1 MEKFKIKIFPSAQKD
16 LRDIVD
22 YINSL
27 SPQAAIKYYELIV
40 EKVGSIADMPER
52 CPLAKDTQLRLR
64 GYRTL
69 HVKNYIVF
77 YVLKSDVVE
86 IRRILYA
93 RRQYENLL

>member
-1 MEKFKIKIFPSAQKD
+1 MERFKIKIFPHAQKD
-16 LRDIVD
+16 LREIID
-22 YINSL
+22 YINTL
-27 SPQAAIKYYELIV
+27 SPQAAIKYYDLLV
-40 EKVGSIADMPER
+40 ERIGSIADMPER

-77 YVLKSDVVE
+77 YVVKGNVVE

-93 RRQYENLL
+93 RRQYEDLL